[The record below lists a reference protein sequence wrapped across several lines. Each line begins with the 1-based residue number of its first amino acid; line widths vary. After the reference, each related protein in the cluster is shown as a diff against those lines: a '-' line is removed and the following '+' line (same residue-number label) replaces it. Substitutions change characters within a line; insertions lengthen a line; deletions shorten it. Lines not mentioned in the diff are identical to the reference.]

1 MNEQPVFFVFD
12 VESVGLHGEGYA
24 VAAGVYDA
32 EGKVLTRPAGN
43 YATDTPWEVRFA
55 CDPDDANG
63 AKTDRDWIT
72 ANVPSIPVNAECPWA
87 VRRMFWAEWQL
98 AKDTHPGIT
107 MAGECVWPVEAR
119 FLSACVDDCPEG
131 QDRRWEGPY
140 PLHEI
145 ASFMQAAGMDPMATY
160 ERLPDELPK
169 HDPVGDVRQS
179 ARLLATALGKLKART
194 GVL

>member
-32 EGKVLTRPAGN
+32 EGKVLTRPVGA

-55 CDPDDANG
+55 CNPDVANG
-63 AKTDRDWIT
+63 ADSDREWIT
-72 ANVPSIPVNAECPWA
+72 SNVPPIPVNAAYPED
-87 VRRMFWAEWQL
+87 VRSMFWEEWKH
-98 AKDTHPGIT
+98 AKATHPGIT
-107 MAGECVWPVEAR
+107 MAGECIWPVEAR
-119 FLSACVDDCPEG
+119 FLSACVDDAPEA
-131 QDRRWEGPY
+131 RRWEGPY

-179 ARLLATALGKLKART
+179 ARLLATALGKLKTRT